1 MGGGTDKH
9 SSVPAG
15 PIKSREKQTATEK
28 KRKDEHK
35 I

>member
-15 PIKSREKQTATEK
+15 PIKSREEQTATEK
-28 KRKDEHK
+28 KKEGWT
-35 I
+35 